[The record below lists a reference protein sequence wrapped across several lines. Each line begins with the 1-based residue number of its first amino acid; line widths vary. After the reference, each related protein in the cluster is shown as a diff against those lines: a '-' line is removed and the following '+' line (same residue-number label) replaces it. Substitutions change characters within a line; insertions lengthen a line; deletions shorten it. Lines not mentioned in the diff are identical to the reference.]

1 MAEIKRTLCSF
12 RWKKFNAIFCC
23 VLLSCLLFVTNEAQA
38 HGHYRIVTHTGVSEQ
53 SLSVN
58 VLRAIF
64 SMRMR
69 NWSDGSLIK
78 VFVFADDD
86 AVHHD
91 FSKEQLNVFPYQLRL
106 AWDRL
111 VFSGTGQAP
120 IRVNSYE
127 EMLTKVANT
136 PGAIGYL
143 ESNYINDDIHVL
155 QIK

>member
-1 MAEIKRTLCSF
+1 MIEIY
-12 RWKKFNAIFCC
+12 KKWRSYYKLKLNTIFCC
-23 VLLSCLLFVTNEAQA
+23 VLFSCFLFVADQAQA
-38 HGHYRIVTHTGVSEQ
+38 NSHYHIVAHSGVSEK
-53 SLSVN
+53 SISVN

-64 SMRMR
+64 GMRLR

-86 AVHHD
+86 ALHHD
-91 FSKEQLNVFPYQLRL
+91 FSKGQLNVFPYQLRL

-120 IRVNSYE
+120 IRVNSHE
-127 EMLTKVANT
+127 EMLSKVANT
-136 PGAIGYL
+136 PGAIGYI
-143 ESNYINDDIHVL
+143 ESNYINDDIHIL